1 MKKFFVKVGIIGGV
15 VAGIWLV
22 YVIASVRVNARMSKL
37 SADIENLFTG
47 LQEYREHVGSYPTGN
62 NAQIVKALR
71 GQNQKNVIILVNRK
85 SDLNDKGEIVD
96 TWSTPLRFY
105 FSDTSVLIRSAGPNG
120 RFENSV
126 APECDDLFWS
136 N

>member
-1 MKKFFVKVGIIGGV
+1 MKKFLVKVGIIGAV
-15 VAGIWLV
+15 VATIWLV
-22 YVIASVRVNARMSKL
+22 HTVASLRVNARMSKL
-37 SADIENLFTG
+37 NTDVENLFTG
-47 LQEYREHVGSYPTGN
+47 LQEYKEHVGTYPTGS
-62 NAQIVKALR
+62 NAQVVKALR
-71 GQNQKNVIILVNRK
+71 GQNQKNIIILVNRK
-85 SDLNDKGEIVD
+85 NELNDKGEVMD
-96 TWSTPLRFY
+96 TWGTPLRLY